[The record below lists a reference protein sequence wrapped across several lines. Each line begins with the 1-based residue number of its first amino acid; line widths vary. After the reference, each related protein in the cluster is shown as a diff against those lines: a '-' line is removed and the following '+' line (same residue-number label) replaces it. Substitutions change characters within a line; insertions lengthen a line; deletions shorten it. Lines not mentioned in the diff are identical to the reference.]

1 MESTSDRQIL
11 EQQLEDAYMDTGQL
25 DFFKARLQ
33 AKAADLRGRLRSYQ
47 ASCEIERHPDAGD
60 FASDEEHRAITGTM
74 IERDKLALGCA
85 NQALDA
91 LAHGDYGFCRET
103 GEPIGLPR
111 LLLVPESLYS
121 VESMRVREAKGAHQR
136 QVQLP

>member
-1 MESTSDRQIL
+1 MESMSNWQLL
-11 EQQLEDAYMDTGQL
+11 EQSEDAYMNAGQR

-33 AKAADLRGRLRSYQ
+33 HKAAGLRERLRTYQ
-47 ASCEIERHPDAGD
+47 ASCEIERHPDAAD
-60 FASDEEHRAITGTM
+60 FASDEEQRAMAVTM
-74 IERDKLALGCA
+74 IERDKVALGHI

-91 LAHGDYGFCRET
+91 LAHGDYGFCLET

-121 VESMRVREAKGAHQR
+121 VESMRVREVKGAHQR
-136 QVQLP
+136 QSY